1 MIGLRLVHDWLVD
14 VQLLHDEL
22 RLVHDWFMIGL
33 RLVPE
38 DTDKHNTS
46 SATRNKKKNEKTN
59 GDVRNQPKSR
69 EVVKTR
75 SPIHSTQ

>member
-46 SATRNKKKNEKTN
+46 SATRNQKNRKTKTETFGSN
-59 GDVRNQPKSR
+59 PSR
-69 EVVKTR
+69 AK
-75 SPIHSTQ
+75 